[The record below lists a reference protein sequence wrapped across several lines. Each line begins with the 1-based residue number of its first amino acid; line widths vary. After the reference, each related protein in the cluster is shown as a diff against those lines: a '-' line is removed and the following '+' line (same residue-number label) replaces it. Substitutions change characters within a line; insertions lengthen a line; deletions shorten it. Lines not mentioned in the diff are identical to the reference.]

1 MQVETKRLL
10 LRDFVP
16 EDAAD
21 LYEIL
26 GDEETMKYCE
36 PVYDMVR
43 TEKFL
48 TDFCIGRRGGV
59 AAVCRDSGK
68 VIGYILFHGEE
79 NGVYEIGW
87 FFNRSYWG
95 QGYAFEACRAVLDY
109 AFGRK
114 RARKV
119 FAETIDAG
127 RSVRLME
134 KLGMKRE
141 GLQRSQVKNPAGE
154 WADLYLYGILREE
167 KEGEE
172 KRGEEKEGSQG
183 A

>member
-1 MQVETKRLL
+1 MQVETKRLF

-16 EDAAD
+16 EDASD

-36 PVYDMVR
+36 PAYDLAQ

-48 TDFCIGRRGGV
+48 TDFCIGRHGGV

-68 VIGYILFHGEE
+68 VIGYILFHEGEK
-79 NGVYEIGW
+79 GVYEIGW
-87 FFNRSYWG
+87 FFNRVYWG
-95 QGYAFEACRAVLDY
+95 RGFAFEACRAVIDY
-109 AFGRK
+109 AFCRMG
-114 RARKV
+114 AHKV
-119 FAETIDAG
+119 FAETIDGG

-141 GLQRSQVKNPAGE
+141 GVQRSQVKNPAGQ
-154 WADLYLYGILREE
+154 WADLYLYGMLREE
-167 KEGEE
+167 KEGV
-172 KRGEEKEGSQG
+172 QG
-183 A
+183 AGMTHE

>member
-48 TDFCIGRRGGV
+48 TDFCIGRHGGV
-59 AAVCRDSGK
+59 AAVCRA
-68 VIGYILFHGEE
+68 L
-79 NGVYEIGW
+79 
-87 FFNRSYWG
+87 
-95 QGYAFEACRAVLDY
+95 LDY

-172 KRGEEKEGSQG
+172 KRGDEKEGSQG